1 MYSAPSFISVRRS
14 PFTNIEVFLLLLLLL
29 ILLLIIIIIMNLQI
43 VMAVQSGIGMSV
55 LTADRD
61 AHSAADAGPAAA
73 AAFLP
78 PASLRSVTEVDDGI
92 IITAIS
98 GLVRESRSAPRQKR
112 DELALH
118 ST

>member
-1 MYSAPSFISVRRS
+1 
-14 PFTNIEVFLLLLLLL
+14 
-29 ILLLIIIIIMNLQI
+29 MNLQI

>member
-29 ILLLIIIIIMNLQI
+29 ILLLIIIIMNLQI

-92 IITAIS
+92 II
-98 GLVRESRSAPRQKR
+98 
-112 DELALH
+112 
-118 ST
+118 